1 MKTSF
6 NLLSQLNE
14 SDRKEYSIKKKVII
28 ESDNIKIDKTVKN
41 YNSKKL
47 NESRSIDDIIDD
59 YTHTDDSFKYQMLGR
74 LQMDCDYFLG
84 YGNRYEGNLWAGNVP
99 DQIKLMRALYDS
111 FEDDKKPEWLTKEDI
126 DNYEKE
132 MKDNNLNEDAV
143 DTSEEFFGHSLEDDI
158 DEYEGPVPFDRFLQR
173 AIDFGV
179 EDEAF
184 EKYGNRSRTNVN
196 KLVREYYKDYKTKM
210 NQVMKDNNLNEDT
223 AETATFEI
231 DYAGDDVD
239 LSTEESVI
247 EAVKNWL
254 GTLANEVKIE
264 VSELNGPAAGCPVV
278 RLTGNKEKIAKF
290 LLDNFNSGAEET
302 LDDIYDLYLVKENKL
317 KESSMSD
324 IKDKY
329 NQDEDVIIADAKADK
344 IIKEYFNGDFD
355 LAELHSRLEK
365 YFGSKAKAAKYLIAR
380 EKELKIE
387 NMTETE
393 SPEAMQKIADK
404 QMPKGGYRY
413 MARHAVGPGTL
424 PDDIEVLN
432 TEETPNGKIAMYL
445 SRPLTSAEL
454 KKYDIDPEWIQEDT
468 TQDDNLNQD
477 VSNLNENN
485 IFSGVEF
492 EKSIP
497 HNMRFKDYEVLENPK
512 DLFWVTQAPFD
523 MNDLKQFQKA
533 LINNTPFAKAYV
545 TVRDFSVY
553 DPNEVNTKDIFAIV
567 TANKIDATGYMK
579 ACEEEGWLEDDE
591 KDPSTWVITESV
603 NQDVSN
609 LNESYIKVFE
619 PDTNEY
625 KKLNIACDEL
635 NKIANEKYNGAFNFT
650 VEQTYFDY
658 GQDWKWTTIMAHNPN
673 KEGIFGSWQ
682 ALTPRDQEILLTDY
696 DIQDVLDKVAN
707 KTADLC
713 GVEPNITEESV
724 KSTETT
730 LNLKHYDEPIKNTN
744 DLIGKYI
751 RIGNN
756 FHEIFKVNQDGDK
769 YVVCFASAGPMAK
782 GGEFEP
788 ATLDE
793 IKNLQLYVKSNN
805 TNESALKESD
815 WTITYLPNKTNQNET
830 KTISVQANSKTQAV
844 DKARQTIGD
853 LPITAIGP
861 LTEDDNIKIQNVELE
876 PDYVITDVTNTENVG
891 DGDVQSP
898 DIDGL
903 LTLVNENLTSKYG
916 NWGRIK
922 ILSSNKN
929 ESSSFALVDITTNE
943 LLEEFK
949 LKGIEDVAIGKSLIL
964 EQEHG
969 HTLFKVNSL
978 AGNTLYSKVTQT
990 PLDTILEWVESEFL
1004 HEAMKKK
1011 IEEDLLLKTKNEE
1024 DSILDFINNRPEL
1037 KMEVENIKMFIDLSK
1052 QIKAE
1057 DTMKS
1062 TIQNRM
1068 YGLAAEFPNSI
1079 NITNKDDKYKLSFNN
1094 LDDVVEKLFGKDW
1107 VKIPSDDNKVVG
1119 TIKES
1124 YEQFNI
1130 GDIEVVFN
1138 PETFECLYSIP
1149 SADIKD
1155 KKINLADVPSV
1166 STPYDTNTIIK
1177 SYIETKFGS
1186 ISSNSEPNT
1195 DKTIDSNNTDKAID
1209 SDNTDNT
1216 DINLDN
1222 TELHE
1227 DELPDEPSDKQ
1238 PDSANNQ
1245 NSETGEANFVKIR
1258 PNQPADL
1265 ESVRARALDGDTPK
1279 SNYIVVDSVDLSPV
1293 EWNNFIQDLSAP
1305 QTFLENI
1312 KAIDRKNYSFNVVE
1326 ITSSESNT
1334 TLLVDPLGYSYA
1346 RYLAIKE

>member
-14 SDRKEYSIKKKVII
+14 SDRNEYSIKKKVII

-47 NESRSIDDIIDD
+47 NESKSIDDIIDEMI
-59 YTHTDDSFKYQMLGR
+59 HKDDTFRYQMLSR
-74 LQMDCDYFLG
+74 LQTDCDYFLG
-84 YGNRYEGNLWAGNVP
+84 NGNRAEKYLWAGNVP

-132 MKDNNLNEDAV
+132 MN
-143 DTSEEFFGHSLEDDI
+143 T
-158 DEYEGPVPFDRFLQR
+158 
-173 AIDFGV
+173 
-179 EDEAF
+179 
-184 EKYGNRSRTNVN
+184 
-196 KLVREYYKDYKTKM
+196 
-210 NQVMKDNNLNEDT
+210 
-223 AETATFEI
+223 
-231 DYAGDDVD
+231 
-239 LSTEESVI
+239 
-247 EAVKNWL
+247 
-254 GTLANEVKIE
+254 
-264 VSELNGPAAGCPVV
+264 
-278 RLTGNKEKIAKF
+278 
-290 LLDNFNSGAEET
+290 
-302 LDDIYDLYLVKENKL
+302 
-317 KESSMSD
+317 
-324 IKDKY
+324 
-329 NQDEDVIIADAKADK
+329 
-344 IIKEYFNGDFD
+344 
-355 LAELHSRLEK
+355 
-365 YFGSKAKAAKYLIAR
+365 
-380 EKELKIE
+380 E

-485 IFSGVEF
+485 LFSGVEF

-497 HNMRFKDYEVLENPK
+497 HNMRFKDYEVLENPY

-545 TVRDFSVY
+545 TVRDFSAY
-553 DPNEVNTKDIFAIV
+553 DPNEVYTKDIFAIV

-978 AGNTLYSKVTQT
+978 AGNTLYSKVTCT

-1079 NITNKDDKYKLSFNN
+1079 NITNKDDKYKLSFSN

-1195 DKTIDSNNTDKAID
+1195 NKAID
-1209 SDNTDNT
+1209 SDNTDNA

-1334 TLLVDPLGYSYA
+1334 TLLVDPLGYNYC
-1346 RYLAIKE
+1346 RYLAIKQ

>member
-28 ESDNIKIDKTVKN
+28 ESDNIKIDKTVN
-41 YNSKKL
+41 VYNSKKL

-84 YGNRYEGNLWAGNVP
+84 YGNRKDKFLWAQNVP

-132 MKDNNLNEDAV
+132 MKDNNLNED
-143 DTSEEFFGHSLEDDI
+143 
-158 DEYEGPVPFDRFLQR
+158 
-173 AIDFGV
+173 
-179 EDEAF
+179 
-184 EKYGNRSRTNVN
+184 
-196 KLVREYYKDYKTKM
+196 
-210 NQVMKDNNLNEDT
+210 T

-247 EAVKNWL
+247 ETVKNWL

-290 LLDNFNSGAEET
+290 LLDNFNSGAEKT
-302 LDDIYDLYLVKENKL
+302 LDDIYDIYLVKENKL

-324 IKDKY
+324 IKDKLDKY

-380 EKELKIE
+380 EKEMNTE

-477 VSNLNENN
+477 VSNLNENT

-497 HNMRFKDYEVLENPK
+497 HNMRFKDYEILENPY
-512 DLFWVTQAPFD
+512 DLFWVTQEPFD

-553 DPNEVNTKDIFAIV
+553 DPNEIYTKDIFAIV

-713 GVEPNITEESV
+713 GVEPNITEESI

-730 LNLKHYDEPIKNTN
+730 LNLKHYDEPIKNIN

-876 PDYVITDVTNTENVG
+876 PDYVITDVTDTENVG

-978 AGNTLYSKVTQT
+978 AGNTLYSKVTNT

-1079 NITNKDDKYKLSFNN
+1079 NITNKDDKYKLSFSN

-1195 DKTIDSNNTDKAID
+1195 DKTIDSNNTD
-1209 SDNTDNT
+1209 NTDNT
-1216 DINLDN
+1216 DTDISNKTIDSNN

-1279 SNYIVVDSVDLSPV
+1279 SNYIVVDSIDLSPV